1 MEINPIKT
9 ENDYEKALQR
19 VNKIFDAKPD
29 TREGDEL
36 DILVTLIEKYEL
48 IHYPIPEPDPIEA
61 IKFMMEQN
69 EMTFNDLG
77 ILFNSRSR
85 VSEIFN
91 KKRALTINQIRILNE
106 KLQIPANI
114 LIKKYTLA
122 V

>member
-29 TREGDEL
+29 TKEGDEL

>member
-9 ENDYEKALQR
+9 ENDYDLALLR
-19 VNKIFDAKPD
+19 VNEIFEAKPN
-29 TREGDEL
+29 TKEGDEL

-48 IHYPIPEPDPIEA
+48 LHYPMPDPDPIEA

-69 EMTFNDLG
+69 GMSANDLG

-85 VSEIFN
+85 VSEIFS
-91 KKRALTINQIRILNE
+91 KKRALSIKQIRVLHE

-114 LIKKYTLA
+114 LIKEYTLTD
-122 V
+122 